1 MCRRANMDELVDF
14 LAGEPQFLDFSQN
27 TLILVLLCGIVATIS
42 GFLSRRIIFPRLM
55 DIIAKTERIDGRDL
69 FAPRSLGWMIGC
81 IIMSMT
87 LNWISANG
95 EPVWN
100 DEWMENISNL
110 FYAGFVILMLLAA
123 FRLVDYIDVLIVVE
137 GDNMAAR
144 RSLASVAESIG
155 RVVVVVMGF
164 FIIAGLAGVDAN
176 SFVAGLGVTG
186 LVIALAAKDSV
197 ANMFGAISI
206 LIDQPFNVG
215 DWIIVDGVEGEVI
228 SIGLRTTQVRSSA
241 DTMITVPNSNITNSS
256 VENFSQRRFR
266 RILPTFDFE
275 SDSDQDALKKFCDSL
290 CEQVINDP
298 RSTKAEDSWVRV
310 KSFAPSMVIVATN
323 FYCISSAKTQRE
335 FTEDILLMARSR
347 AKENNLVFHEP
358 RKRQHHQQM

>member
-1 MCRRANMDELVDF
+1 
-14 LAGEPQFLDFSQN
+14 
-27 TLILVLLCGIVATIS
+27 
-42 GFLSRRIIFPRLM
+42 
-55 DIIAKTERIDGRDL
+55 
-69 FAPRSLGWMIGC
+69 
-81 IIMSMT
+81 
-87 LNWISANG
+87 
-95 EPVWN
+95 
-100 DEWMENISNL
+100 
-110 FYAGFVILMLLAA
+110 
-123 FRLVDYIDVLIVVE
+123 
-137 GDNMAAR
+137 MAAR

-155 RVVVVVMGF
+155 RVVVVVFGF
-164 FIIAGLAGVDAN
+164 FIIAGLIGVDAN

-241 DTMITVPNSNITNSS
+241 DTMITVPNSNITNSA

-266 RILPTFDFE
+266 RILPTFNFE
-275 SDSDQDALKKFCDSL
+275 ADSNENSLKKFCDAL

-298 RSTKAEDSWVRV
+298 RSTKGEDSWVRV
-310 KSFAPSMVIVATN
+310 KSFAPSTVIVATN

-347 AKENNLVFHEP
+347 AEENNLIFHEP
-358 RKRQHHQQM
+358 RKRQHHQQV

>member
-1 MCRRANMDELVDF
+1 MDVLVDF
-14 LAGEPQFLDFSQN
+14 LAGETIIDEFSRN
-27 TLILVLLCGIVATIS
+27 TLIIIIMCGIIAIIS
-42 GFLSRRIIFPRLM
+42 GFLARRFLFPRLI
-55 DIIAKTERIDGRDL
+55 DIISKTERIDGKDL
-69 FAPRSLGWMIGC
+69 FAPRSLGWMIGFL
-81 IIMSMT
+81 IMSIS
-87 LNWISANG
+87 LDWISANG
-95 EPVWN
+95 EPIWN
-100 DEWMENISNL
+100 DNLMESVSNI

-137 GDNMAAR
+137 SENMAAR

-155 RVVVVVMGF
+155 RVVVVVFGF
-164 FIIAGLAGVDAN
+164 FIVAGLIGVNAN

-228 SIGLRTTQVRSSA
+228 TIGLRTTQIRSSA
-241 DTMITVPNSNITNSS
+241 DTMITVPNSNITNSP

-275 SDSDQDALKKFCDSL
+275 ANSSPEALKKFCDSL

-298 RSTKAEDSWVRV
+298 RSTKRESSWVRV

-323 FYCISSAKTQRE
+323 FYCLSSAATQRE
-335 FTEDILLMARSR
+335 LTEDILLMARSR
-347 AKENNLVFHEP
+347 AKENDLKFHEP
-358 RKRQHHQQM
+358 RRREHQQPL

>member
-1 MCRRANMDELVDF
+1 MDELIDF
-14 LAGEPQFLDFSQN
+14 LAGEPKFLDFSQN
-27 TLILVLLCGIVATIS
+27 TLIIVFLCGFIAGGS
-42 GFLSRRIIFPRLM
+42 GILSRRVLFPKLM
-55 DIIAKTERIDGRDL
+55 DFIAKTERIDGRDL
-69 FAPRSLGWMIGC
+69 FAPKSLGWMVGC
-81 IIMSMT
+81 IVMSMS

-100 DEWMENISNL
+100 GEGMKIISDI

-137 GDNMAAR
+137 GDDMAAR

-155 RVVVVVMGF
+155 RVVVVVLGF
-164 FIIAGLAGVDAN
+164 FIIAGLIGVDAN

-228 SIGLRTTQVRSSA
+228 SIGLRTTQVRSSS

-275 SDSDQDALKKFCDSL
+275 ADSDESSLKKFCDSL

-298 RSTKAEDSWVRV
+298 RSTKSEDSWVRV
-310 KSFAPSMVIVATN
+310 KSFAPSKVIVATN

-347 AKENNLVFHEP
+347 AEENNLVFHEP
-358 RKRQHHQQM
+358 RKRQHHQQV

>member
-1 MCRRANMDELVDF
+1 MDQLVKF
-14 LAGEPQFLDFSQN
+14 MEGEPTIIDFSQN
-27 TLILVLLCGIVATIS
+27 TIIVVLFCGIVATLS
-42 GFLSRRIIFPRLM
+42 GMVARRILFPKLI
-55 DIIAKTERIDGRDL
+55 DVISKTERIDGKDI
-69 FAPRSLGWMIGC
+69 FAPRSLGWMIGFL
-81 IIMSMT
+81 IMSLT
-87 LNWISANG
+87 IDWIGVNG

-100 DEWMENISNL
+100 EQLMELMSNL

-137 GDNMAAR
+137 GDDMAAR

-155 RVVVVVMGF
+155 RVLVVVVGF
-164 FIIAGLAGVDAN
+164 FIVAGLAGVDAN

-215 DWIIVDGVEGEVI
+215 DWIVVGSVEGEVI
-228 SIGLRTTQVRSSA
+228 SIGLRTTQIRSSA

-266 RILPTFDFE
+266 RIRPTFDFE
-275 SDSDQDALKKFCDSL
+275 VNSDPDALKTFCDSL
-290 CEQVINDP
+290 SEQVINDP
-298 RSTKAEDSWVRV
+298 RSTKDEDSWVRV
-310 KSFAPSMVIVATN
+310 KSFAPSMVNVATN
-323 FYCISSAKTQRE
+323 FYCISSAATQRE
-335 FTEDILLMARSR
+335 FTEDILLMARAR
-347 AKENNLVFHEP
+347 AKENGLNFHEP
-358 RKRQHHQQM
+358 RRRDHQQL

>member
-1 MCRRANMDELVDF
+1 MDL
-14 LAGEPQFLDFSQN
+14 
-27 TLILVLLCGIVATIS
+27 
-42 GFLSRRIIFPRLM
+42 
-55 DIIAKTERIDGRDL
+55 
-69 FAPRSLGWMIGC
+69 
-81 IIMSMT
+81 
-87 LNWISANG
+87 
-95 EPVWN
+95 
-100 DEWMENISNL
+100 ISNL

-155 RVVVVVMGF
+155 RVVVVVVGF
-164 FIIAGLAGVDAN
+164 FTVAGLAGVDAN

-215 DWIIVDGVEGEVI
+215 DWIVVGSVEGEVI
-228 SIGLRTTQVRSSA
+228 SIGLRTTQIRSSA

-266 RILPTFDFE
+266 RIQPSFDFE
-275 SDSDQDALKKFCDSL
+275 VNSDPDALKKFCDSL
-290 CEQVINDP
+290 SQQVVNDP
-298 RSTKAEDSWVRV
+298 RSTKEEDSWVRV

-323 FYCISSAKTQRE
+323 FYCISSAATQRE
-335 FTEDILLMARSR
+335 FTEDILLMARAR
-347 AKENNLVFHEP
+347 AKENGLNFHEP
-358 RKRQHHQQM
+358 RRREHQQL